1 MPHSTGQEQ
10 KHEKYTAEIANKEK
24 PMAAA
29 AVSGRNSTQKQKQRN
44 INGSIVSVSNW
55 KQFALLHHADL
66 MPHSTGA
73 AVRCEE
79 TSRGGQDRQRETKHQ
94 MRGRDQGKGQGH
106 RAKVERTG
114 DNNKK
119 QEKQTIGA
127 ASKNKEAR
135 WARGEGSKR
144 TADRIQVTSGQRSKR
159 YRRMRNMRQV
169 AEPDQTEAG

>member
-1 MPHSTGQEQ
+1 
-10 KHEKYTAEIANKEK
+10 
-24 PMAAA
+24 
-29 AVSGRNSTQKQKQRN
+29 
-44 INGSIVSVSNW
+44 
-55 KQFALLHHADL
+55 

-94 MRGRDQGKGQGH
+94 MRERDQGKGQGH

-159 YRRMRNMRQV
+159 YSGD
-169 AEPDQTEAG
+169 AEHEAGGRAGSNRGRVTGAWHRRKTGQERES